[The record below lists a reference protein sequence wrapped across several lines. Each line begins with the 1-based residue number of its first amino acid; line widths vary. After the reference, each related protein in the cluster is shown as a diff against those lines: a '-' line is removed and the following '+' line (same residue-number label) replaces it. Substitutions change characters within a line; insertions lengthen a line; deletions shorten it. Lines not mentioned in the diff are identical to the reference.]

1 MQKNFTLS
9 VLNIIQPPSL
19 LFCRKNG
26 ENKRRTVMQKNF
38 TLSVLNI
45 IQPQYQ
51 ILAFY
56 FDILINSSACFNVN
70 SVISDPDNIL
80 AISLIFCFSSNSFN
94 EVSVLPSLTD
104 FEI

>member
-1 MQKNFTLS
+1 M
-9 VLNIIQPPSL
+9 I
-19 LFCRKNG
+19 LFKKLGCIVFIPIYG
-26 ENKRRTVMQKNF
+26 VT
-38 TLSVLNI
+38 
-45 IQPQYQ
+45 QYQ

-70 SVISDPDNIL
+70 SVISDPDYIL